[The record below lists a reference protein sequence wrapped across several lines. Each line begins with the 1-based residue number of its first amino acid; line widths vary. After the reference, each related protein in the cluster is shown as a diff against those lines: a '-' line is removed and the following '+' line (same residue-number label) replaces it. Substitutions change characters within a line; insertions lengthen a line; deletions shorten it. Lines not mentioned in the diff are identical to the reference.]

1 MKQCVGGGG
10 GGLACA
16 GANGLNLKAYAP
28 NGVNS
33 EPYLLSKS
41 LLVSRR
47 QVSPKGITGGELP
60 CRDLI
65 LALCTQYVPPPLS

>member
-1 MKQCVGGGG
+1 MKQCGG

-47 QVSPKGITGGELP
+47 QEVSYHVGTL
-60 CRDLI
+60 
-65 LALCTQYVPPPLS
+65 Y